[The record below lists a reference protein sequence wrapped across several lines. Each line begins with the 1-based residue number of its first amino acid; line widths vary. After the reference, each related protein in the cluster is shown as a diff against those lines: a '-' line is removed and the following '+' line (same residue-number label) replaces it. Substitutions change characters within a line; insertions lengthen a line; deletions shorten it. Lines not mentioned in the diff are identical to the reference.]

1 MLETDPLLLSELESL
16 ELSELDRLLL
26 RLLLRLPELLDSE
39 LLSDELKD
47 ELSELEELLLELELE
62 LELEELLSLTDELD
76 FDDPE
81 SDQSIESESI
91 ILPLLGMQIECG
103 VR

>member
-47 ELSELEELLLELELE
+47 ELSELEELL
-62 LELEELLSLTDELD
+62 SLTDELD

-91 ILPLLGMQIECG
+91 ILPLLGMQIEYA

>member
-1 MLETDPLLLSELESL
+1 MPSHPHCFPLSDDELTLEDDP
-16 ELSELDRLLL
+16 LLL

-47 ELSELEELLLELELE
+47 ELSELELELELLLE

-91 ILPLLGMQIECG
+91 IRPLLDTRIEYA